1 MADVLLPRAP
11 CVAENSST
19 SNHGRSRARRYV
31 APVCAKGPR
40 TACPLTN
47 TKHILLSLSCA
58 PPSRAFAVILNPTVK
73 FIFAAGAAGGI
84 LWKLSN
90 IMGSNNHYD
99 HEMLGDGAKAPAA
112 AKEAERCALAVL
124 SLASSLP
131 LSCHRACLAQM
142 QTLRCLGCDGLDL
155 DLDLDSRQDTKT
167 QKTPNKTKV

>member
-1 MADVLLPRAP
+1 M
-11 CVAENSST
+11 
-19 SNHGRSRARRYV
+19 
-31 APVCAKGPR
+31 
-40 TACPLTN
+40 TN
-47 TKHILLSLSCA
+47 IKHILLSLSCA

-142 QTLRCLGCDGLDL
+142 KTPRCLGCDGLDL
-155 DLDLDSRQDTKT
+155 DLHLDSRQDTKT

>member
-1 MADVLLPRAP
+1 M
-11 CVAENSST
+11 
-19 SNHGRSRARRYV
+19 
-31 APVCAKGPR
+31 
-40 TACPLTN
+40 TN

-131 LSCHRACLAQM
+131 LSCHRACL
-142 QTLRCLGCDGLDL
+142 LGL
-155 DLDLDSRQDTKT
+155 
-167 QKTPNKTKV
+167 

>member
-1 MADVLLPRAP
+1 VLLPRAP

-142 QTLRCLGCDGLDL
+142 QTPDAWVVMALILILIL
-155 DLDLDSRQDTKT
+155 ILAKTKT

>member
-1 MADVLLPRAP
+1 
-11 CVAENSST
+11 
-19 SNHGRSRARRYV
+19 
-31 APVCAKGPR
+31 
-40 TACPLTN
+40 LTN

-142 QTLRCLGCDGLDL
+142 QTPDDWVVMALILILIL
-155 DLDLDSRQDTKT
+155 ILAKTKT